1 MHNDEFSWYIAKLG
15 YQIVNQGDS
24 GFKVICK
31 EKKPI
36 GFLSDTGSISCV
48 QGEESEVETLR
59 KASDFVSE
67 YHDCTPVG
75 GHEFLLG
82 KFDTGTL
89 TTYFDISQKETK
101 YVVYGLTGEGTT
113 FSRQDYSKAVQAF
126 LAASGLQKYMI
137 QKSRKKNRFR
147 FWLARKLM
155 GAEAAKEV
163 QKNVSE

>member
-15 YQIVNQGDS
+15 YQIVSQGDS

-36 GFLSDTGSISCV
+36 GFLSDNGTISCV
-48 QGEESEVETLR
+48 SAEKSEVEILR
-59 KASDFVSE
+59 KASDFVNE

-82 KFDTGTL
+82 KFGVGML
-89 TTYFDISQKETK
+89 TTYFDIPKKEAK
-101 YVVYGLTGEGTT
+101 YVVYGASGQGTT
-113 FSRQDYSKAVQAF
+113 FSRQDYSCAVMAF
-126 LAASGLQKYMI
+126 LTASGLQDYTK
-137 QKSRKKNRFR
+137 QKGKQKKRFR

-155 GAEAAKEV
+155 GAEGVKEA
-163 QKNVSE
+163 QRNVSE